1 MKVKLLWLQES
12 WNWQASSL
20 TLKSVID
27 TLLIQEFSRMVYTH
41 PERLQKK
48 WKYFVPTSCIAF
60 IQEPVGQSYVTINQ
74 IIWNDIIVWSN
85 ESIIANQT
93 QMTLPYDIILETDQ
107 LACPLKV
114 INFSTDSDE
123 AYSMCCPLKGSP
135 QVRFL
140 PSWPMKAFLMK
151 LPCKTS
157 ASVCCAACTIKNIYA
172 CDKIRKFSSVLLNTS
187 LCNI

>member
-27 TLLIQEFSRMVYTH
+27 TLLIQEFSRMVYTP

-85 ESIIANQT
+85 KSIIANQT

-107 LACPLKV
+107 LAYLPIESDPFSHRFWFHVLPFQRDSRKYAFFRPDQWRHFWW
-114 INFSTDSDE
+114 NF
-123 AYSMCCPLKGSP
+123 LVKLL
-135 QVRFL
+135 L
-140 PSWPMKAFLMK
+140 PSAV
-151 LPCKTS
+151 LPVQS
-157 ASVCCAACTIKNIYA
+157 RIYMHV
-172 CDKIRKFSSVLLNTS
+172 IR
-187 LCNI
+187 

>member
-85 ESIIANQT
+85 KSIIANQT

-107 LACPLKV
+107 LVHLH
-114 INFSTDSDE
+114 IESDSNSHRTWSSGPDE
-123 AYSMCCPLKGSP
+123 AYSMCRPLKEIPTST
-135 QVRFL
+135 L
-140 PSWPMKAFLMK
+140 PS
-151 LPCKTS
+151 
-157 ASVCCAACTIKNIYA
+157 
-172 CDKIRKFSSVLLNTS
+172 VLTNKGIFDETS
-187 LCNI
+187 L